1 MSNYIIYVSFCQ
13 KLKQEVTSPFP
24 HTFVA
29 DIFSRLKPVFFRPW
43 CRCKGN
49 FLISKSSNSAVE
61 EPPPNFELEVVNLQ
75 YSDRLKGKYQGTPV
89 IELYKCFLHDEYA
102 QLKSYARRLM
112 SVFGRVYLCEKTF
125 SKLKYVKSHYRSMLT
140 RWTFAIVF
148 DRKH

>member
-1 MSNYIIYVSFCQ
+1 M
-13 KLKQEVTSPFP
+13 
-24 HTFVA
+24 
-29 DIFSRLKPVFFRPW
+29 
-43 CRCKGN
+43 
-49 FLISKSSNSAVE
+49 
-61 EPPPNFELEVVNLQ
+61 VNLQ

-140 RWTFAIVF
+140 R
-148 DRKH
+148 